1 MLSDFGSALAFGAA
15 SCSGCAFGAAL
26 GSVFALGV
34 LSVCD
39 ALELGVVFF
48 GVLSAFAGFSRDD
61 ADDLAA
67 GAVPLCSVAA
77 PPVFAAALPVAP
89 L

>member
-1 MLSDFGSALAFGAA
+1 
-15 SCSGCAFGAAL
+15 
-26 GSVFALGV
+26 
-34 LSVCD
+34 VCD

-67 GAVPLCSVAA
+67 EAVPLCSVAA
-77 PPVFAAALPVAP
+77 LPVFAAALPVAP